1 MRPSLFVTI
10 GGRETILAAV
20 TAFYRR
26 VLADPELGP
35 FFKNADAAN
44 LAARQSMFLTMLLGG
59 GHPDAAG
66 IISSAHAPS
75 RAIGLND
82 SHFNSF
88 LNHLRDALAE
98 VGVSPES
105 VEEIL
110 ALLERSR
117 GPVLGS

>member
-26 VLADPELGP
+26 VLADPDLSP
-35 FFKNADAAN
+35 FFKTTDAAH
-44 LAARQSMFLTMLLGG
+44 LVARQSMFLTMLLGG
-59 GHPDAAG
+59 CHSDAAG
-66 IISSAHAPS
+66 MISAAHAPS
-75 RAIGLND
+75 RAIGLNN

-98 VGVSPES
+98 VGVEPES
-105 VEEIL
+105 VDEIL

-117 GPVLGS
+117 ATVLGS